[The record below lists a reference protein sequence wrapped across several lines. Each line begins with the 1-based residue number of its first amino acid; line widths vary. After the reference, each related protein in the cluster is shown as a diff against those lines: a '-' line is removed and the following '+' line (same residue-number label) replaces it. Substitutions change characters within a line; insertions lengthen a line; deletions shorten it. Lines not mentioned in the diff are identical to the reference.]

1 MPRKLRK
8 LDYNNAIH
16 SYLIK
21 EDEVN
26 MSEPRDQHSLRKETQ
41 AGTKRVYSK
50 PEFRFESV
58 FETRALSCGK
68 VVSTQPTCNLNR
80 KSS

>member
-1 MPRKLRK
+1 
-8 LDYNNAIH
+8 
-16 SYLIK
+16 
-21 EDEVN
+21 
-26 MSEPRDQHSLRKETQ
+26 MSESTEQNISPVDVQPE
-41 AGTKRVYSK
+41 AKRAYSK

-68 VVSTQPTCNLNR
+68 TNVTQHQCQHNR